1 METKRKR
8 FSLIGLILSLILAF
22 ELFFTADMLLSR
34 ASSGLSPIF
43 AAIIFGAVLVGSL
56 VLEAHSPKALSIV
69 FLTVTAL
76 LIFALIFFGI
86 VWYRLYSNV
95 YPVSESDKGQIF
107 ANKRVMVI
115 VPHEGDEQYM
125 LSGVLEQYGNYGSQL
140 WVVYVTDEEL
150 DYSLATLG
158 VDATHLLQL
167 SPDKELSQNLLSLI
181 LRISPDIIFCPDSNG
196 GAEYQSLSDSFDQT
210 MRQTLTQKSGY
221 TPAVFKSVVHSDY
234 AAPESFYRE
243 NISSVRY
250 SGETDYLPENGA
262 YNWSERLRLPVYS
275 GDLSRSVYSCN
286 SYQRL
291 SRYNSEALQ
300 DNIISGDRVFW
311 QRETS
316 SMSYALEYWVSS
328 GDGEL
333 LNDFSL
339 TSGTWI
345 PDRDDSEKR
354 IIIKFPDSA
363 KIARVVLYDNP
374 SLTDNVQEAALRF
387 DDGSFVM
394 TGALEPNGSA
404 TEVEVNKIGVSEL
417 EIVLMNTEGSAAGLT
432 ELELYS
438 DSYNAPFKF
447 IKLVNSQGDFVYDY
461 YIDSSGV
468 EEFGLYA
475 FGCSDNIADY
485 RVICIGEDCYASV
498 VGDKLIMHCPEGKSC
513 TLTIMDSTGELSDTV
528 YIQNKKTTFID
539 IGQRLEYYMRNE
551 FKWGE
556 NSNTAILVDKLST
569 HFKGDS

>member
-8 FSLIGLILSLILAF
+8 FSLIGLLLSLILAF

-43 AAIIFGAVLVGSL
+43 AAIIFLAVLAGSL
-56 VLEAHSPKALSIV
+56 ILEAYSPKALSIV
-69 FLTVTAL
+69 FLAVTAL

-86 VWYRLYSNV
+86 VWYRLYNSV
-95 YPVSESDKGQIF
+95 YSPAQSDKAQVF
-107 ANKRVMVI
+107 ANQRVMVI
-115 VPHEGDEQYM
+115 VPHEGDEQEM
-125 LSGVLEQYGNYGSQL
+125 LSGVLEQYSSYNSQL
-140 WVVYVTDEEL
+140 WAVYVTDEEL
-150 DYSLATLG
+150 SYSLAKLG
-158 VDATHLLQL
+158 VDSTHLLQL
-167 SPDKELSQNLLSLI
+167 SPEEDLSKNLLSLI
-181 LRISPDIIFCPDSNG
+181 LRISPDVIFCPDSSG
-196 GAEYQSLSDSFDQT
+196 GAEYETLSDCFDQT
-210 MRQTLTQKSGY
+210 MRQALTQKSGF
-221 TPAVFKSVVHSDY
+221 TPAVFKAVMHSDY
-234 AAPESFYRE
+234 AAAGGFYSL
-243 NISSVRY
+243 NIPSIKY
-250 SGETDYLPENGA
+250 SGDTDYLPENSA
-262 YNWSERLRLPVYS
+262 YNWSERLRLPVDSGGLSHSIYS
-275 GDLSRSVYSCN
+275 SN

-291 SRYNSEALQ
+291 SRYDSEALG

-311 QRETS
+311 PRETS
-316 SMSYALEYWVSS
+316 SMGYDLEYWVSS
-328 GDGEL
+328 GEGEL

-354 IIIKFPDSA
+354 IIIKFADSA

-374 SLTDNVQEAALRF
+374 SLTDNVQEVALRF

-404 TEVEVNKIGVSEL
+404 TEVEVNKIGVTEL

-432 ELELYS
+432 ELELYA
-438 DSYNAPFKF
+438 DSYEPPFKF
-447 IKLVNSQGDFVYDY
+447 IKLVNAQGDFVYDY
-461 YIDSSGV
+461 YIASSGA

-475 FGCSDNIADY
+475 FGCSDDIADY
-485 RVICIGEDCYASV
+485 RVICIGEDCYASIV
-498 VGDKLIMHCPEGKSC
+498 EGRLIMHCPEGKSC

-569 HFKGDS
+569 YFKGDS